1 MGSEVTRAKRRPDR
15 LPVYVQLLP
24 GESLP
29 AMVHRVAERLGLT
42 VKQLWPEAPTSLQ
55 GLYDDPSVETVRSL
69 SHAVGIGR
77 NTLSAQT
84 LGCRLPGALQLPRRD
99 PMTMVCSCC
108 RRSGHLWTRVAWVL
122 VCPDC
127 GSPLRRR
134 TDSAPDFT
142 PLELGDLWI
151 AQSELLAL
159 LARTRDRED
168 PRLQRFRRLTRAYGM
183 AVVPDE
189 DLATQAR
196 VLVASWQ
203 SSQSPALFRA
213 ARLTVALDTELVDRA
228 ANDRDEQTL
237 LDALEVAVARAEL
250 WRAIAEVGL
259 GQQHV
264 PAALSRTPEV
274 FLEGQQE
281 QEASR
286 NAALALLRE
295 LVLVRGGPG
304 GESRRPRMESLWSIL
319 GLPRKDS
326 TALATDLGNSVAGL
340 TYLTHHVHRLNQEGL
355 TDFHHARAV
364 LAGLRRAPTS
374 ILRSVPG
381 LRIDAETAKLA
392 AAWIWIH
399 HTRGTPRGGPH
410 PLKQRSL
417 REFNESLTAEGRL
430 VLADY
435 GATLL
440 ASDLTLDTVLGQGA
454 DTRVGA
460 LA

>member
-1 MGSEVTRAKRRPDR
+1 
-15 LPVYVQLLP
+15 
-24 GESLP
+24 
-29 AMVHRVAERLGLT
+29 MVLAGRV
-42 VKQLWPEAPTSLQ
+42 
-55 GLYDDPSVETVRSL
+55 D
-69 SHAVGIGR
+69 
-77 NTLSAQT
+77 
-84 LGCRLPGALQLPRRD
+84 
-99 PMTMVCSCC
+99 
-108 RRSGHLWTRVAWVL
+108 GHGWK
-122 VCPDC
+122 
-127 GSPLRRR
+127 
-134 TDSAPDFT
+134 
-142 PLELGDLWI
+142 
-151 AQSELLAL
+151 
-159 LARTRDRED
+159 
-168 PRLQRFRRLTRAYGM
+168 
-183 AVVPDE
+183 
-189 DLATQAR
+189 
-196 VLVASWQ
+196 
-203 SSQSPALFRA
+203 
-213 ARLTVALDTELVDRA
+213 
-228 ANDRDEQTL
+228 
-237 LDALEVAVARAEL
+237 
-250 WRAIAEVGL
+250 
-259 GQQHV
+259 
-264 PAALSRTPEV
+264 
-274 FLEGQQE
+274 
-281 QEASR
+281 
-286 NAALALLRE
+286 
-295 LVLVRGGPG
+295 
-304 GESRRPRMESLWSIL
+304 SLWSIL